1 MSRLI
6 WSPAALNDV
15 QRLYRFLAVKNTDA
29 ARRAVKVIRESIKT
43 IAQHPEIGRPVE
55 HMEIEFRE
63 WLIAFG
69 ASGYVVLYRYDGEAA
84 VILSVRHQL
93 EVGY

>member
-84 VILSVRHQL
+84 VIRAVRHQL
-93 EVGY
+93 GVEY